1 MLQTA
6 PPPIS
11 MDKLAMQ
18 LSRLP
23 SLPMH
28 SFWALWDEYFDERP
42 RRRSRTWLEACLAH
56 KIQEVAL
63 AEYEMELR
71 VARKLHRA
79 RRTRAQRQIQRG
91 NRELDVPQNG
101 VKPETMA
108 IPPVGINALIN
119 SYLTLCPDL
128 TPHEALWLV
137 CRVPSLRGVWNGLAH
152 DRAALGADS
161 VRFHRPTAPTHAD

>member
-18 LSRLP
+18 ISQLP

-28 SFWALWDEYFDERP
+28 SFWTLWYEYFDGRP
-42 RRRSRTWLEACLAH
+42 RRRSRNWLEGCLAH

-71 VARKLHRA
+71 VARKLYRA
-79 RRTRAQRQIQRG
+79 PRTRAHRQIHRG
-91 NRELDVPQNG
+91 DRVLDVPQDG
-101 VKPETMA
+101 VKLETMV

-128 TPHEALWLV
+128 TPHQALWLV
-137 CRVPSLRGVWNGLAH
+137 CRVPLLRGVWNGLSH

-161 VRFHRPTAPTHAD
+161 ARSH